1 MDVFY
6 QKYFT
11 NVKKLVIIINIY
23 DRGAIIKSK
32 FTEKSQFCEI
42 S

>member
-6 QKYFT
+6 QKCFT
-11 NVKKLVIIINIY
+11 NVKKLVIIMNIY

-32 FTEKSQFCEI
+32 FTEKSRFCEI